1 MVQGRLDDYQVLRSG
16 SRAGAALL
24 PAVLLAI
31 CVIVSPYGDPLPDDR
46 WAALAV
52 DPGHPDGLESGQGRP
67 DVLPAPAPAPA
78 PASGEERRVWKANHG
93 DGAAGRMLAAGSG
106 LFGTMPTT
114 ALAGISLRLSGRVT
128 AETFGRLGVALV
140 GSAVVSPDPAEGA

>member
-31 CVIVSPYGDPLPDDR
+31 CVIVSPFGGPLPDDR
-46 WAALAV
+46 RVALAV
-52 DPGHPDGLESGQGRP
+52 DPWHPDGLESGQGRS
-67 DVLPAPAPAPA
+67 DDISAPAL
-78 PASGEERRVWKANHG
+78 ASGEERRVWKANH
-93 DGAAGRMLAAGSG
+93 DDVAAGRMLAAGSG
-106 LFGTMPTT
+106 LLGTMPTT
-114 ALAGISLRLSGRVT
+114 ALAGISLRFSGRVT

-140 GSAVVSPDPAEGA
+140 GSAVVPPDPAEGA

>member
-16 SRAGAALL
+16 SGAGAALL
-24 PAVLLAI
+24 PVVLLAI
-31 CVIVSPYGDPLPDDR
+31 CVIVSPFGGPLPDDR
-46 WAALAV
+46 WVALAV
-52 DPGHPDGLESGQGRP
+52 DPWHPDGLESGQGRS
-67 DVLPAPAPAPA
+67 DDLPA

-128 AETFGRLGVALV
+128 AEIFGRLGVALV